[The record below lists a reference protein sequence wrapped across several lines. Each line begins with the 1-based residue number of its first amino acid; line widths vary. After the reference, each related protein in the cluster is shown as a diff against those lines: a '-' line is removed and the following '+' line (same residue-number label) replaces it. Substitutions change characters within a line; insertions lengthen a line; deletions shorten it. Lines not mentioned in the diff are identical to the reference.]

1 MEIPDF
7 ESIKQI
13 NILGR
18 EYWSARDLQKA
29 LGYGA
34 SWQNFEKVIQ
44 KAIIAATSPDIGLPL
59 EDHFNGVIK
68 LIETGKGAKRK
79 VQDYF
84 LSRDACYFIAQN
96 GNPEKPQIRAA
107 QSFFV
112 FTAKVYD
119 MNRLRLEQERR
130 LQLRLKVAD
139 GNKQLSETAM
149 QSGVRAE
156 NMPVFEDAGYV
167 GMYHM
172 TENQLS
178 EFWNVPP
185 GTAILDVMGPEALAA
200 NLFRITGTDEKLVRD
215 SIHDETR
222 AIATHHDVGA
232 IVRKAVEE
240 IHQQVPEDLPR
251 EASIRSLVEAERR
264 KGKKRLKNKPPD
276 DQETLF

>member
-1 MEIPDF
+1 MEKPDF

-13 NILGR
+13 NVLGH
-18 EYWSARDLQKA
+18 EYWSARDLMPL
-29 LGYGA
+29 LGYGDK
-34 SWQNFEKVIQ
+34 WQNFEKVIA
-44 KAIIAATSPDIGLPL
+44 KAMIAAQEVGLPL
-59 EDHFNGVIK
+59 EGVFTAVSKNSSIQ
-68 LIETGKGAKRK
+68 GGRPS
-79 VQDYF
+79 QDYF
-84 LSRDACYFIAQN
+84 LNKRACYLVAQN
-96 GNPEKPQIRAA
+96 ADPRKPQVAAA
-107 QSFFV
+107 QNYFAFAGEILDEL
-112 FTAKVYD
+112 T
-119 MNRLRLEQERR
+119 RLRLAQEQR

-139 GNKQLSETAM
+139 GNKQLAETAM
-149 QSGVRAE
+149 QSGVKPE

-185 GTAILDVMGPEALAA
+185 GTAILDIMGPEALAA

-215 SIHDETR
+215 NIHDETR

-264 KGKKRLKNKPPD
+264 KSKKRLKNKPPD

>member
-1 MEIPDF
+1 MQIPDF

-13 NILGR
+13 NVLGH

-29 LGYGA
+29 LGYE
-34 SWQNFEKVIQ
+34 SWQSFERIIA
-44 KAIIAATSPDIGLPL
+44 KAVIAATSPDIGLKL
-59 EDHFNGVIK
+59 EDHFSHVTK
-68 LIETGKGAKRK
+68 MIELGKGAKREVK
-79 VQDYF
+79 DYF

-96 GNPEKPQIRAA
+96 GDPEKPQIRAA

-130 LQLRLKVAD
+130 LQLRLKVAE
-139 GNKQLSETAM
+139 GNRQLAETAM
-149 QSGVRAE
+149 QAGVQAE

-185 GTAILDVMGPEALAA
+185 GTAILDIMGPEALAA

-215 SIHDETR
+215 QIHDETR

-251 EASIRSLVEAERR
+251 EASIRNLIEAERR
-264 KGKKRLKNKPPD
+264 KSKKRLKSKPPD